1 MNRLKD
7 LRLEKGLN
15 QSEIGAIAGVHQTAI
30 GKYER
35 GELEPN
41 ISTLRIFADFFGC
54 SIDYLVGRSDDFGSV
69 TISPVGAEQLTNE
82 ERALLEDF
90 RQLDAKGRMHVT
102 AYCTVRLEELKE
114 SRRA

>member
-1 MNRLKD
+1 MRIKE
-7 LRLEKGLN
+7 LR
-15 QSEIGAIAGVHQTAI
+15 SERNLSQAEVAAAI
-30 GKYER
+30 GTTQRNIGRWET
-35 GELEPN
+35 GQNEPTM
-41 ISTLRIFADFFGC
+41 SFLADLANFFQC